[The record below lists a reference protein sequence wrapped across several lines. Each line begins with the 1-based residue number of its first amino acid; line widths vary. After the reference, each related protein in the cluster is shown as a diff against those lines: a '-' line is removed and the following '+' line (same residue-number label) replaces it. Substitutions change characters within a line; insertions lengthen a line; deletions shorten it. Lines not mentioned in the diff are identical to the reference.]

1 MNRTFLI
8 GNLTKDPE
16 LRATRSGVSVC
27 TFNIAVNRRFDKKDG
42 ERVTDFYRITTWR
55 EMAENC
61 SKYLAKG
68 RKVAVI
74 GELQP
79 GIYEGKDGRTYL
91 DLTVQAEEVEFL
103 TPKGD
108 SREEKPEIPPMSDY
122 TDLTSDDIPFL

>member
-1 MNRTFLI
+1 MIRIFLI

-16 LRATRSGVSVC
+16 LRSTRSGVSVC

-42 ERVTDFYRITTWR
+42 ERVTDFYRITAWR

-68 RKVAVI
+68 RKVSVI

-79 GIYEGKDGRTYL
+79 GTYEGKDGRTYL
-91 DLTVQAEEVEFL
+91 DLTVQADEVEFL
-103 TPKGD
+103 TPKGENKE
-108 SREEKPEIPPMSDY
+108 SKPELPPLDAY
-122 TDLTSDDIPFL
+122 TDLISDGIPF

>member
-1 MNRTFLI
+1 MNKIILI

-16 LRATRSGVSVC
+16 LRLTRSGASVC

-42 ERVTDFYRITTWR
+42 ERVTDFYRITAWR

-61 SKYLAKG
+61 HKYLAKG

-79 GIYEGKDGRTYL
+79 SIYEGKDGRTYL

-108 SREEKPEIPPMSDY
+108 NKESKPELPPMEDY
-122 TDLTSDDIPFL
+122 TDLTSDDIPF

>member
-42 ERVTDFYRITTWR
+42 EMVTDFYRITTWR

-122 TDLTSDDIPFL
+122 TDLTDDDLPF